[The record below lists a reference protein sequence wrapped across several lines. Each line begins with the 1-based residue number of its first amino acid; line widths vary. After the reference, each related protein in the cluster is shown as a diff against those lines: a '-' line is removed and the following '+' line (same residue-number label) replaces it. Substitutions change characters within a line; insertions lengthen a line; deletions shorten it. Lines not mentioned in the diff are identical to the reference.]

1 MEDWKPRVVDE
12 YKQLHGRYERL
23 SAMIAKYE
31 AGTLTFT
38 PNCPL
43 CLLRMQA
50 DAMRKYLDILEIR
63 GKIEKINLPLC
74 ILRMQADTMRKYLDI
89 LEIRGK
95 IEKINLAD

>member
-1 MEDWKPRVVDE
+1 MEDWKQRVVDE

-23 SAMIAKYE
+23 LAMIAKYE

-50 DAMRKYLDILEIR
+50 DTMRKYLDILDEIR
-63 GKIEKINLPLC
+63 GKIEKINLV
-74 ILRMQADTMRKYLDI
+74 D
-89 LEIRGK
+89 
-95 IEKINLAD
+95 

>member
-1 MEDWKPRVVDE
+1 MEDWKQRVVDE
-12 YKQLHGRYERL
+12 YKHLHRRYERL
-23 SAMIAKYE
+23 SAMITKYE

-50 DAMRKYLDILEIR
+50 DIMRKYLGILEIR
-63 GKIEKINLPLC
+63 GKIKKINLPMC
-74 ILRMQADTMRKYLDI
+74 FLRMQADTMRKYLDI

>member
-1 MEDWKPRVVDE
+1 MEDWKQRVVDE

-31 AGTLTFT
+31 AGTFT
-38 PNCPL
+38 PNCPI

-50 DAMRKYLDILEIR
+50 DIMQKYLGILEIR
-63 GKIEKINLPLC
+63 GKIKKTNLPMC
-74 ILRMQADTMRKYLDI
+74 FLRMQADTMRKYLDI

-95 IEKINLAD
+95 IEKINLVD

>member
-1 MEDWKPRVVDE
+1 MEDWKRRVVDE

-43 CLLRMQA
+43 C
-50 DAMRKYLDILEIR
+50 
-63 GKIEKINLPLC
+63 

>member
-1 MEDWKPRVVDE
+1 MEDWKQRVIDE
-12 YKQLHGRYERL
+12 YKQLHGRHERL
-23 SAMIAKYE
+23 SAMIIKYE
-31 AGTLTFT
+31 AGTLPFT

-50 DAMRKYLDILEIR
+50 D
-63 GKIEKINLPLC
+63 
-74 ILRMQADTMRKYLDI
+74 TMRRYLDI

>member
-23 SAMIAKYE
+23 SAFITKYE

-50 DAMRKYLDILEIR
+50 DVMRKYLDILEIR

-74 ILRMQADTMRKYLDI
+74 LLRMQADTMRKYLDI

>member
-1 MEDWKPRVVDE
+1 MEDWKQRMVDE
-12 YKQLHGRYERL
+12 YTQLRGRYERL

-50 DAMRKYLDILEIR
+50 D
-63 GKIEKINLPLC
+63 
-74 ILRMQADTMRKYLDI
+74 TMRKYLDI

-95 IEKINLAD
+95 SEKIYLVE